1 MRELIARHAV
11 HTQCRKHVDITKKL
25 ILFIWKTVFFH
36 CLSAKILQIIFLS
49 FMLHILSYF
58 MQKKIY
64 SIKLA
69 ESIDFFEKNCA
80 KGP

>member
-1 MRELIARHAV
+1 MKDSIFS
-11 HTQCRKHVDITKKL
+11 
-25 ILFIWKTVFFH
+25 LFNGKN
-36 CLSAKILQIIFLS
+36 LQIIFLS